1 VNLVFFSVMVF
12 TLHRFGLLALSV
24 AMFVVLV
31 LISFPVDID
40 LSTWYFSNIAFAW
53 VAIVALAV
61 YGFRTALAGQHI
73 FKED

>member
-1 VNLVFFSVMVF
+1 
-12 TLHRFGLLALSV
+12 
-24 AMFVVLV
+24 MFVVLV

-40 LSTWYFSNIAFAW
+40 LSTWYFSNVAFAW